1 MPACDC
7 STYNATG
14 DSKMTL
20 VDYDCEQQYI
30 DNSYDNYPG
39 GTCQYIRNGFCPPSG
54 NYDFLE
60 MYYCGLENAFGKKGK
75 IVAFVF
81 VGGLLMFIGMYLL
94 GSTADVYLSPCLEYL
109 VVRFGISESLA
120 GVTLL
125 AFGNGAPDVFGS
137 IAAAGDS
144 NSDTVPD
151 ANKAVCIL
159 VGGTF
164 FICTVVIALTT
175 FAGTPNP
182 DGDTPIRQ
190 IKVTPRYFIRDI
202 AFFLFTSLYLIFA
215 MLVVQGIDIYISVGF
230 IVIYITYV
238 IWVVCQS
245 KNKTEDDTEDI
256 ETDKKA

>member
-1 MPACDC
+1 
-7 STYNATG
+7 
-14 DSKMTL
+14 
-20 VDYDCEQQYI
+20 
-30 DNSYDNYPG
+30 
-39 GTCQYIRNGFCPPSG
+39 
-54 NYDFLE
+54 
-60 MYYCGLENAFGKKGK
+60 MYYCSFEHAFHKNGK
-75 IVAFVF
+75 IVAFVI
-81 VGGLLMFIGMYLL
+81 VGGLLMFIGMYCLS
-94 GSTADVYLSPCLEYL
+94 STADVYLSPCLEYL
-109 VVRFGISESLA
+109 VVRFGIPESLA

-182 DGDTPIRQ
+182 NGGKPIRQ

-202 AFFLFTSLYLIFA
+202 GFFLFTSFYLIFA
-215 MLVVQGIDIYISVGF
+215 MLVVEGIDIYIAAGF
-230 IVIYITYV
+230 VIIYVVYVVIV
-238 IWVVCQS
+238 VVQS
-245 KNKTEDDTEDI
+245 KSDSKDDTEDI
-256 ETDKKA
+256 EANEKAKALNEVIKKKRNESAREDRDGIVHHHKKSVNLEDIDKMN

>member
-1 MPACDC
+1 
-7 STYNATG
+7 
-14 DSKMTL
+14 
-20 VDYDCEQQYI
+20 
-30 DNSYDNYPG
+30 
-39 GTCQYIRNGFCPPSG
+39 
-54 NYDFLE
+54 
-60 MYYCGLENAFGKKGK
+60 MYYCGFEKLFHKNGK

-94 GSTADVYLSPCLEYL
+94 SSTADVYLSPCLEYL
-109 VVRFGISESLA
+109 TVRFAISESLA

-164 FICTVVIALTT
+164 FICTIVISLTT

-182 DGDTPIRQ
+182 NGDEPIRQ

-202 AFFLFTSLYLIFA
+202 VFFLFTSLYLIFA
-215 MLVVQGIDIYISVGF
+215 MLVVQGIDIYISIGF
-230 IVIYITYV
+230 IVIYTIYV
-238 IWVVCQS
+238 ILVVCQS
-245 KNKTEDDTEDI
+245 KSD
-256 ETDKKA
+256 